1 MATLETASFPLI
13 IRRNPARSMSP
24 TDMISV
30 EARGRSHNL
39 YNFVGR
45 NADKIHSIVERQLRA
60 SMSHTGTRDNRIPSP
75 FHAISDDIANRV
87 LLSKV
92 NYPTRYEVVL
102 TNGVDAYL
110 LPYTLRTSYT
120 AVLDLIKN
128 NGKKIETVAMGG
140 WSGNGRVKEI
150 KGRVGAFLFEGTN
163 WRIEPT
169 GRTQREV
176 FQQRMGY
183 PPISNVVE
191 VEMRRG
197 KS

>member
-1 MATLETASFPLI
+1 MVTLETASFPLI
-13 IRRNPARSMSP
+13 IRRNPARNMSP

-30 EARGRSHNL
+30 EARSRSGRL
-39 YNFVGR
+39 YDFAGR
-45 NADKIHSIVERQLRA
+45 NADKIHGMVERQLRA
-60 SMSHTGTRDNRIPSP
+60 TMAHTGTHDNRIPSP
-75 FHAISDDIANRV
+75 FHAISDEIANRV

-92 NYPTRYEVVL
+92 NYPTRYEVIL

-110 LPYTLRTSYT
+110 LPYTLRTSYS

-150 KGRVGAFLFEGTN
+150 KGRVGAFRFEGTN

-176 FQQRMGY
+176 FQQRVGY

-191 VEMRRG
+191 MEMLRG